1 MIISDFMN
9 KRHTNF
15 RNTITRKQPMN
26 SSLRTPIMN
35 EFRFSNPST
44 RWSMLLL
51 LLLFSVSLQ
60 NCSSSE
66 MESSEPEELIK
77 MVNVETEV
85 LIPEPFNSFLRLVGT
100 VETSDD
106 VQLSAEVSGRVLTH
120 VVREGQRVRKGQT
133 ILRIDDAKL
142 SQEVARLEAMVAQSE
157 TTWNRVQ
164 TLYEEENI
172 GSEIDYLTAKY
183 AFDQNKSALASLLVD
198 LENTEII
205 APFNGV
211 VETIFVEEGEMVA
224 PGMPAIRLIG
234 AEQFVISAGVPARYA
249 NVVELGDRVDVWFDT
264 QVQDTL
270 AGTIVYVANS
280 IDPSNRTFKIDIRLP
295 SGQSYYKVDMI
306 ANLRLNTLS
315 LDQAVVVSEEFVYS
329 KDYGYVMYVKESNSE
344 GKDIARER
352 KVELGPSFK
361 TEVVINQG
369 LAPGDEIITIGS
381 AFLND
386 GVRIN
391 VVNSTGPVL
400 AFD

>member
-1 MIISDFMN
+1 
-9 KRHTNF
+9 
-15 RNTITRKQPMN
+15 MN
-26 SSLRTPIMN
+26 SSFRNPIKN
-35 EFRFSNPST
+35 VFQSPSSST
-44 RWSMLLL
+44 RWSMLFVVLV
-51 LLLFSVSLQ
+51 FSLTLH
-60 NCSSSE
+60 NCSSDE

-85 LIPEPFNSFLRLVGT
+85 LSSEPFNSFLRLVGT

-106 VQLSAEVSGRVLTH
+106 VQRSAEVSGKVFMHL
-120 VVREGQRVRKGQT
+120 VSEGQKVQKGQT

-142 SQEVARLEAMVAQSE
+142 SQEVARLEAVVAQYE
-157 TTWNRVQ
+157 TTWKRVQ

-172 GSEIDYLTAKY
+172 GSEIDYLNAKY
-183 AFDQNKSALASLLVD
+183 AYDQNKSALSSLSVD

-205 APFNGV
+205 APFTGV

-234 AEQFVISAGVPARYA
+234 ANQFVISAGVPARYA

-295 SGQSYYKVDMI
+295 SGKTYYKVDMI

-315 LDQAVVVSEEFVYS
+315 LNQAVVVSEEFVYS
-329 KDYGYVMYVKESNSE
+329 KGEGYVMYVKGTNSE
-344 GKDIARER
+344 GKDIALER

-361 TEVVINQG
+361 TEVVISRG

-386 GVRIN
+386 RVRIN
-391 VVNSTGPVL
+391 VVNSTGPVFAL
-400 AFD
+400 D

>member
-1 MIISDFMN
+1 
-9 KRHTNF
+9 
-15 RNTITRKQPMN
+15 MN
-26 SSLRTPIMN
+26 SSFRNPIKN
-35 EFRFSNPST
+35 VFQSPSSST
-44 RWSMLLL
+44 RWSMLFVVLV
-51 LLLFSVSLQ
+51 FSLTLH
-60 NCSSSE
+60 NCSSDE

-85 LIPEPFNSFLRLVGT
+85 LSSEPFNSFLRLVGT

-106 VQLSAEVSGRVLTH
+106 VQLSAEVSGKVFMH
-120 VVREGQRVRKGQT
+120 VVSEGQKVQKGQT

-142 SQEVARLEAMVAQSE
+142 SQEVARLEAVVAQYE
-157 TTWNRVQ
+157 TTWKRVQ

-172 GSEIDYLTAKY
+172 GSEIDYLNAKY
-183 AFDQNKSALASLLVD
+183 AYDQNKSALSSLLVD

-205 APFNGV
+205 APFTGV

-234 AEQFVISAGVPARYA
+234 ANQFVISAGVPARYA

-295 SGQSYYKVDMI
+295 SGKTYYKVDMI

-315 LDQAVVVSEEFVYS
+315 LNQAVVVSEEFVYS
-329 KDYGYVMYVKESNSE
+329 KGEGYVMYVKGTNSE
-344 GKDIARER
+344 GKDIALER

-361 TEVVINQG
+361 TEVVISRG

-386 GVRIN
+386 RVRIN
-391 VVNSTGPVL
+391 VVNSTGPVFAL
-400 AFD
+400 D

>member
-1 MIISDFMN
+1 
-9 KRHTNF
+9 
-15 RNTITRKQPMN
+15 MN
-26 SSLRTPIMN
+26 SS
-35 EFRFSNPST
+35 FRNQIKNVFQSPSSTT
-44 RWSMLLL
+44 RWSMLFVVLV
-51 LLLFSVSLQ
+51 FSLTLH
-60 NCSSSE
+60 NCSSDE

-85 LIPEPFNSFLRLVGT
+85 LSSEPFNSFLRLVGT

-106 VQLSAEVSGRVLTH
+106 VQLSAEVSGKVFMH
-120 VVREGQRVRKGQT
+120 VVSEGQKVQKGQT

-142 SQEVARLEAMVAQSE
+142 SQEVARLEAVVAQSE
-157 TTWNRVQ
+157 TTWKRVQ

-172 GSEIDYLTAKY
+172 GSEIDYLNAKY
-183 AFDQNKSALASLLVD
+183 AYDQNKSALSSLSVD

-205 APFNGV
+205 APFTGV

-234 AEQFVISAGVPARYA
+234 ANQFVISAGVPARYA

-264 QVQDTL
+264 QVLDTL

-295 SGQSYYKVDMI
+295 SGKTYYKVDMI

-315 LDQAVVVSEEFVYS
+315 LNQAVVVSEEFVYS
-329 KDYGYVMYVKESNSE
+329 KGEGYVMYVKGTNSE
-344 GKDIARER
+344 GKDIALER

-361 TEVVINQG
+361 TEVVINRG

-386 GVRIN
+386 RVRIN
-391 VVNSTGPVL
+391 VVNSTGPVFAL
-400 AFD
+400 D

>member
-1 MIISDFMN
+1 
-9 KRHTNF
+9 
-15 RNTITRKQPMN
+15 MN
-26 SSLRTPIMN
+26 SSFRNPIKN
-35 EFRFSNPST
+35 VFQSPSSST
-44 RWSMLLL
+44 RWSMLFVVLV
-51 LLLFSVSLQ
+51 FSLTLH
-60 NCSSSE
+60 NCSSDE

-85 LIPEPFNSFLRLVGT
+85 LSSEPFNSFLRLVGT

-106 VQLSAEVSGRVLTH
+106 VQLSAEVSGKVFMH
-120 VVREGQRVRKGQT
+120 VVSEGQKVQKGQT

-142 SQEVARLEAMVAQSE
+142 SQEVARLEAVVAQYE
-157 TTWNRVQ
+157 TTWKRVQ

-172 GSEIDYLTAKY
+172 GSEIDYLNAKY
-183 AFDQNKSALASLLVD
+183 AYDQNKSALSSLSVD

-205 APFNGV
+205 APFTGV

-234 AEQFVISAGVPARYA
+234 ANQFVISAGVPARYA

-295 SGQSYYKVDMI
+295 GGKTYYKVDMI

-315 LDQAVVVSEEFVYS
+315 LNQAVVVSEEFVYS
-329 KDYGYVMYVKESNSE
+329 KGEGYVMYVKGTNSE
-344 GKDIARER
+344 GKDIALER

-361 TEVVINQG
+361 TEVVISRG

-386 GVRIN
+386 RVRIN
-391 VVNSTGPVL
+391 VVNSTGPVFAL
-400 AFD
+400 D

>member
-1 MIISDFMN
+1 
-9 KRHTNF
+9 
-15 RNTITRKQPMN
+15 MN
-26 SSLRTPIMN
+26 SSLRNQIKNVFQSP
-35 EFRFSNPST
+35 SSST
-44 RWSMLLL
+44 RWSMLFVVLV
-51 LLLFSVSLQ
+51 FSLTLH
-60 NCSSSE
+60 NCSSDE

-85 LIPEPFNSFLRLVGT
+85 LSSEPFNSFLRLVGT

-106 VQLSAEVSGRVLTH
+106 VQLSAEVSGKVFMH
-120 VVREGQRVRKGQT
+120 VVSEGQKVQKGQT

-142 SQEVARLEAMVAQSE
+142 SQEVARLEAVVAQYE
-157 TTWNRVQ
+157 TTWKRVQ

-172 GSEIDYLTAKY
+172 GSEIDYLNAKY
-183 AFDQNKSALASLLVD
+183 AYDQNKSALSSLSVD

-205 APFNGV
+205 APFTGV

-234 AEQFVISAGVPARYA
+234 ANQFVISAGVPARYA

-295 SGQSYYKVDMI
+295 SGKTYYKVDMI

-315 LDQAVVVSEEFVYS
+315 LNQAVVVSEEFVYS
-329 KDYGYVMYVKESNSE
+329 KGEGYVMYVKGTNSE
-344 GKDIARER
+344 GKDIALER

-361 TEVVINQG
+361 TEVVISRG

-386 GVRIN
+386 RVRIN
-391 VVNSTGPVL
+391 VVNSTGPVFAL
-400 AFD
+400 D

>member
-1 MIISDFMN
+1 
-9 KRHTNF
+9 
-15 RNTITRKQPMN
+15 MN
-26 SSLRTPIMN
+26 SSFRNPIKN
-35 EFRFSNPST
+35 VFQSPSSFT
-44 RWSMLLL
+44 WWSMLFVVLV
-51 LLLFSVSLQ
+51 FSLTLY
-60 NCSSSE
+60 NCSSNE

-85 LIPEPFNSFLRLVGT
+85 LFLEPFNSFLRLVGT

-106 VQLSAEVSGRVLTH
+106 VQLSAEVSGKVSMH
-120 VVREGQRVRKGQT
+120 VVSEGQQVQKGQT

-157 TTWNRVQ
+157 TTWKRIQ

-172 GSEIDYLTAKY
+172 GSEIDYLNAKY
-183 AFDQNKSALASLLVD
+183 AYDQNKSALSSLAVD

-205 APFNGV
+205 APFTGV
-211 VETIFVEEGEMVA
+211 VETIFVEEGEMVG

-234 AEQFVISAGVPARYA
+234 ADQFVISAGVPARYA
-249 NVVELGDRVDVWFDT
+249 NVVELGDQVDVWFDT

-270 AGTIVYVANS
+270 AGNIVYVANS

-295 SGQSYYKVDMI
+295 SGKTYYKVDMI

-315 LDQAVVVSEEFVYS
+315 LNQAVVVSEEFVYS
-329 KDYGYVMYVKESNSE
+329 KGDGYVMYIKGTNSE
-344 GKDIARER
+344 GKDIALER

-361 TEVVINQG
+361 TEVVIKRG
-369 LAPGDEIITIGS
+369 LVPGDEIITIGS

-386 GVRIN
+386 RVRIN
-391 VVNSTGPVL
+391 VVNSTDPVFAL
-400 AFD
+400 D

>member
-1 MIISDFMN
+1 
-9 KRHTNF
+9 
-15 RNTITRKQPMN
+15 MN
-26 SSLRTPIMN
+26 SS
-35 EFRFSNPST
+35 FRNSIKNVFQSPSLYT
-44 RWSMLLL
+44 QWSMLFVVLV
-51 LLLFSVSLQ
+51 FSLTLH
-60 NCSSSE
+60 NCSSDE

-85 LIPEPFNSFLRLVGT
+85 LSSEPFNSFLRLVGT

-106 VQLSAEVSGRVLTH
+106 VQLSAEVSGKVFMH
-120 VVREGQRVRKGQT
+120 VVSEGQKVQKGQT

-142 SQEVARLEAMVAQSE
+142 SQEVARLEAVVAQSE
-157 TTWNRVQ
+157 TTWKRVQ

-172 GSEIDYLTAKY
+172 GSEIDYLNAKY
-183 AFDQNKSALASLLVD
+183 AYDQNKSALSSLSVD

-205 APFNGV
+205 APFTGV

-234 AEQFVISAGVPARYA
+234 ANQFVISAGVPARYA

-295 SGQSYYKVDMI
+295 SGKTYYKVDMI

-315 LDQAVVVSEEFVYS
+315 LNQAVVVSEEFVYS
-329 KDYGYVMYVKESNSE
+329 KGEGYVMYVKGTNSE
-344 GKDIARER
+344 GKDIALER

-361 TEVVINQG
+361 TEVVINRG

-386 GVRIN
+386 RVRIN
-391 VVNSTGPVL
+391 VVNSTGPVFAL
-400 AFD
+400 D

>member
-1 MIISDFMN
+1 
-9 KRHTNF
+9 
-15 RNTITRKQPMN
+15 MN
-26 SSLRTPIMN
+26 SSFRNPIKN
-35 EFRFSNPST
+35 VFQSPSSST
-44 RWSMLLL
+44 RWSMLFVVLV
-51 LLLFSVSLQ
+51 FSLTLH
-60 NCSSSE
+60 NCSSDE

-85 LIPEPFNSFLRLVGT
+85 LSSEPFNSFLRLVGT

-106 VQLSAEVSGRVLTH
+106 VQLSAEVSGKVFMH
-120 VVREGQRVRKGQT
+120 VVSEGQKVQKGQT

-142 SQEVARLEAMVAQSE
+142 SQEVARLEAVVAQYE
-157 TTWNRVQ
+157 TTWKRVQ

-172 GSEIDYLTAKY
+172 GSEIDYLNAKY
-183 AFDQNKSALASLLVD
+183 AYDQNKSALSSLSVD

-205 APFNGV
+205 APFTGV

-234 AEQFVISAGVPARYA
+234 ANQFVISAGVPARYA

-295 SGQSYYKVDMI
+295 SGKTYYKVDMI

-315 LDQAVVVSEEFVYS
+315 LNQAVVVSEEFVYS
-329 KDYGYVMYVKESNSE
+329 KGEGYVMYVKGTNSE
-344 GKDIARER
+344 GKDIALER

-361 TEVVINQG
+361 TEVVINRG

-386 GVRIN
+386 RVRIN
-391 VVNSTGPVL
+391 VVNSTGPVFAL
-400 AFD
+400 D

>member
-1 MIISDFMN
+1 
-9 KRHTNF
+9 
-15 RNTITRKQPMN
+15 MN
-26 SSLRTPIMN
+26 SSFRNPIKN
-35 EFRFSNPST
+35 VFQSPSSSI
-44 RWSMLLL
+44 RWSMLFVVLV
-51 LLLFSVSLQ
+51 FSLTLH
-60 NCSSSE
+60 NCSSDE

-85 LIPEPFNSFLRLVGT
+85 LSSEPFNSFLRLVGT

-106 VQLSAEVSGRVLTH
+106 VQLSAEVSGKVFMH
-120 VVREGQRVRKGQT
+120 VVSEGQKVQKGQT

-142 SQEVARLEAMVAQSE
+142 SQEVARLEAVVAQSE
-157 TTWNRVQ
+157 TTWKRVQ

-172 GSEIDYLTAKY
+172 GSEIDYLNAKY
-183 AFDQNKSALASLLVD
+183 AYDQNKSALSSLSVD

-205 APFNGV
+205 APFTGV

-224 PGMPAIRLIG
+224 PGMPVIRLIG
-234 AEQFVISAGVPARYA
+234 ATQFVISAGVPARYA

-295 SGQSYYKVDMI
+295 SGKTYYKVDMI

-315 LDQAVVVSEEFVYS
+315 LNQAVVVSEEFVYS
-329 KDYGYVMYVKESNSE
+329 KGEGYVMYVKGTNSE
-344 GKDIARER
+344 GKDIALER

-361 TEVVINQG
+361 TEVVINRG

-386 GVRIN
+386 RVRIN
-391 VVNSTGPVL
+391 VVNSTGPVFAL
-400 AFD
+400 D

>member
-1 MIISDFMN
+1 
-9 KRHTNF
+9 
-15 RNTITRKQPMN
+15 MN
-26 SSLRTPIMN
+26 SSFRNPIKN
-35 EFRFSNPST
+35 VFQSPSSST
-44 RWSMLLL
+44 RWSMLFVVLV
-51 LLLFSVSLQ
+51 FSLTLH
-60 NCSSSE
+60 NCSSDE

-85 LIPEPFNSFLRLVGT
+85 LSSEPFNSFLRLVGT

-106 VQLSAEVSGRVLTH
+106 VQLSAEVSGKVFMH
-120 VVREGQRVRKGQT
+120 VVSEGQKVQKGQT

-142 SQEVARLEAMVAQSE
+142 SQEVARLEAVVAQYE
-157 TTWNRVQ
+157 TTWKRVQ

-172 GSEIDYLTAKY
+172 GSEIDYLNAKY
-183 AFDQNKSALASLLVD
+183 AYDQNKSALSSLLVD

-205 APFNGV
+205 APFTGV

-234 AEQFVISAGVPARYA
+234 ANQFVISAGVPARYA

-295 SGQSYYKVDMI
+295 SGKTYYKVDMI

-315 LDQAVVVSEEFVYS
+315 LNQAVVVSEEFVYS
-329 KDYGYVMYVKESNSE
+329 KGEGYVMYVKGTNSE
-344 GKDIARER
+344 GKDIALER

-361 TEVVINQG
+361 TEVVINRG

-386 GVRIN
+386 RVRIN
-391 VVNSTGPVL
+391 VVNSTGPVFAL
-400 AFD
+400 D

>member
-1 MIISDFMN
+1 
-9 KRHTNF
+9 
-15 RNTITRKQPMN
+15 MN
-26 SSLRTPIMN
+26 SSFRNPIKN
-35 EFRFSNPST
+35 VFQSPSSST
-44 RWSMLLL
+44 RWCMLFVVLV
-51 LLLFSVSLQ
+51 FSLTLH
-60 NCSSSE
+60 NCSSDK

-85 LIPEPFNSFLRLVGT
+85 LSSEPFNSFLRLVGT

-106 VQLSAEVSGRVLTH
+106 VQLSAEVSGKVFMH
-120 VVREGQRVRKGQT
+120 VVSEGQKVQKGQT

-142 SQEVARLEAMVAQSE
+142 SQEVARLEAVVAQSE
-157 TTWNRVQ
+157 TTWKRVQ

-172 GSEIDYLTAKY
+172 GSEIDYLNAKY
-183 AFDQNKSALASLLVD
+183 AYDQNKSALSSLSVD

-205 APFNGV
+205 APFTGV

-234 AEQFVISAGVPARYA
+234 ANQFVISAGVPARYA

-295 SGQSYYKVDMI
+295 IGKTYYKVDMI

-315 LDQAVVVSEEFVYS
+315 LNQAVVVSEEFVYS
-329 KDYGYVMYVKESNSE
+329 KGEGYVMYVKGTNSE
-344 GKDIARER
+344 GKDIALER

-361 TEVVINQG
+361 TEVVINRG

-386 GVRIN
+386 RVRIN
-391 VVNSTGPVL
+391 VVNSTGPVFAL
-400 AFD
+400 D

>member
-1 MIISDFMN
+1 
-9 KRHTNF
+9 
-15 RNTITRKQPMN
+15 MN
-26 SSLRTPIMN
+26 SSFRNPIKN
-35 EFRFSNPST
+35 VFQSSSSST
-44 RWSMLLL
+44 RWSMLFVVLV
-51 LLLFSVSLQ
+51 FSLTLH
-60 NCSSSE
+60 NCSSDE

-85 LIPEPFNSFLRLVGT
+85 LSSEPFNSFLRLVGT

-106 VQLSAEVSGRVLTH
+106 VQLSAEVSGKVFMH
-120 VVREGQRVRKGQT
+120 VVSEGQKVQKGQT

-142 SQEVARLEAMVAQSE
+142 SQEVARLEAVVAQYE
-157 TTWNRVQ
+157 TTWKRVQ

-172 GSEIDYLTAKY
+172 GSEIDYLNAKY
-183 AFDQNKSALASLLVD
+183 AYDQNKSALSSLSVD

-205 APFNGV
+205 APFTGV

-234 AEQFVISAGVPARYA
+234 ANQFVISAGVPARYA

-295 SGQSYYKVDMI
+295 SGKTYYKVDMI

-315 LDQAVVVSEEFVYS
+315 LNQAVVVSEEFVYS
-329 KDYGYVMYVKESNSE
+329 KGEGYVMYVKGTNSE
-344 GKDIARER
+344 GKDIALER

-361 TEVVINQG
+361 TEVVISRG

-386 GVRIN
+386 RVRIN
-391 VVNSTGPVL
+391 VVNSTGPVFAL
-400 AFD
+400 D

>member
-1 MIISDFMN
+1 
-9 KRHTNF
+9 
-15 RNTITRKQPMN
+15 MN
-26 SSLRTPIMN
+26 SSHRNPIKSV
-35 EFRFSNPST
+35 FQSPRSST
-44 RWSMLLL
+44 QWSMLFVVLV
-51 LLLFSVSLQ
+51 FSLTLH
-60 NCSSSE
+60 NCSSDE

-85 LIPEPFNSFLRLVGT
+85 LSSEPFNSFLRLVGT

-106 VQLSAEVSGRVLTH
+106 VQLSAEVSGKVFMH
-120 VVREGQRVRKGQT
+120 VVSEGQKVQKGQT

-142 SQEVARLEAMVAQSE
+142 SQEVARLEAVVAQYE
-157 TTWNRVQ
+157 TTWKRVQ

-172 GSEIDYLTAKY
+172 GSEIDYLNAKY
-183 AFDQNKSALASLLVD
+183 AYDQNKSALSSLSVD

-205 APFNGV
+205 APFTGV

-234 AEQFVISAGVPARYA
+234 ANQFVISAGVPARYA

-295 SGQSYYKVDMI
+295 SGKTYYKVDMI

-315 LDQAVVVSEEFVYS
+315 LNQAVVVSEEFVYS
-329 KDYGYVMYVKESNSE
+329 KGEGYVMYVKGTNSE
-344 GKDIARER
+344 GKDIALER

-361 TEVVINQG
+361 TEVVISRG

-386 GVRIN
+386 RVRIN
-391 VVNSTGPVL
+391 VVNSTGPVFAL
-400 AFD
+400 D

>member
-1 MIISDFMN
+1 
-9 KRHTNF
+9 
-15 RNTITRKQPMN
+15 MN
-26 SSLRTPIMN
+26 SSFRNPIKN
-35 EFRFSNPST
+35 VFQSPSSST
-44 RWSMLLL
+44 RWSMLFVVLV
-51 LLLFSVSLQ
+51 FSLTLH
-60 NCSSSE
+60 NCSSDK

-85 LIPEPFNSFLRLVGT
+85 LSSEPFNSFLRLVGT

-106 VQLSAEVSGRVLTH
+106 VQLSAEVSGKVFMH
-120 VVREGQRVRKGQT
+120 VVSEGQKVQKGQT

-142 SQEVARLEAMVAQSE
+142 SQEVARLEAVVAQSE
-157 TTWNRVQ
+157 TTWKRVQ

-172 GSEIDYLTAKY
+172 GSEIDYLNAKY
-183 AFDQNKSALASLLVD
+183 AYDQNKSALSSLSVD

-205 APFNGV
+205 APFTGV

-234 AEQFVISAGVPARYA
+234 ANQFVISAGVPARYA

-295 SGQSYYKVDMI
+295 IGKTYYKVDMI

-315 LDQAVVVSEEFVYS
+315 LNQAVVVSEEFVYS
-329 KDYGYVMYVKESNSE
+329 KGEGYVMYVKGTNSE
-344 GKDIARER
+344 GKDIALER

-361 TEVVINQG
+361 TEVVINRG

-386 GVRIN
+386 RVRIN
-391 VVNSTGPVL
+391 VVNSTGPVFAL
-400 AFD
+400 D

>member
-1 MIISDFMN
+1 
-9 KRHTNF
+9 
-15 RNTITRKQPMN
+15 MN
-26 SSLRTPIMN
+26 SSFRNPIKN
-35 EFRFSNPST
+35 VFQSPSSST
-44 RWSMLLL
+44 RWSMLFVVLV
-51 LLLFSVSLQ
+51 FSLTLH
-60 NCSSSE
+60 NCSSDE

-85 LIPEPFNSFLRLVGT
+85 LSSEPFNSFLRLVGT

-106 VQLSAEVSGRVLTH
+106 VQLSAEVSGKVFMH
-120 VVREGQRVRKGQT
+120 VVSEGQKVQKGQT

-142 SQEVARLEAMVAQSE
+142 SQEVARLEAVVAQSE
-157 TTWNRVQ
+157 TTWKRVQ

-172 GSEIDYLTAKY
+172 GSEIDYLNAKY
-183 AFDQNKSALASLLVD
+183 AYDQNKSALSSLSVD

-205 APFNGV
+205 APFTGV

-234 AEQFVISAGVPARYA
+234 ANQFVISAGVPARYA

-295 SGQSYYKVDMI
+295 SGKTYYKVDMI

-315 LDQAVVVSEEFVYS
+315 LNQAVVVSEEFVYS
-329 KDYGYVMYVKESNSE
+329 KGEGYVMYVKGTNSE
-344 GKDIARER
+344 GKDIALER

-361 TEVVINQG
+361 TEVVINRG

-386 GVRIN
+386 RVRIN
-391 VVNSTGPVL
+391 VVNSTGPVFAL
-400 AFD
+400 D

>member
-1 MIISDFMN
+1 
-9 KRHTNF
+9 
-15 RNTITRKQPMN
+15 MN
-26 SSLRTPIMN
+26 SSHRNPIKN
-35 EFRFSNPST
+35 VFQSPRSST
-44 RWSMLLL
+44 QWSMLFVVIV
-51 LLLFSVSLQ
+51 FSLTLH
-60 NCSSSE
+60 NCSSDE

-85 LIPEPFNSFLRLVGT
+85 LSSEPFNSFLRLVGT

-106 VQLSAEVSGRVLTH
+106 VQLSAEVSGKVFMH
-120 VVREGQRVRKGQT
+120 VVSEGQKVQKGQT

-142 SQEVARLEAMVAQSE
+142 SQEVARLEAVVAQYE
-157 TTWNRVQ
+157 TTWKRVQ

-172 GSEIDYLTAKY
+172 GSEIDYLNAKY
-183 AFDQNKSALASLLVD
+183 AYDQNKSALSSLLVD

-205 APFNGV
+205 APFTGV

-234 AEQFVISAGVPARYA
+234 ANQFVISAGVPARYA

-295 SGQSYYKVDMI
+295 SGKTYYKVDMI

-315 LDQAVVVSEEFVYS
+315 LNQAVVVSEEFVYS
-329 KDYGYVMYVKESNSE
+329 KGEGYVMYVKGTSSE
-344 GKDIARER
+344 GKDIALER

-361 TEVVINQG
+361 TEVVINRG

-386 GVRIN
+386 RVRIN
-391 VVNSTGPVL
+391 VVNSTGPVFAL
-400 AFD
+400 D

>member
-1 MIISDFMN
+1 
-9 KRHTNF
+9 
-15 RNTITRKQPMN
+15 MN
-26 SSLRTPIMN
+26 SSFRNPIKN
-35 EFRFSNPST
+35 VFQSPSSSI
-44 RWSMLLL
+44 RWSMLFVVLV
-51 LLLFSVSLQ
+51 FSLTLH
-60 NCSSSE
+60 NCSSDE

-85 LIPEPFNSFLRLVGT
+85 LSSEPFNSFLRLVGT

-106 VQLSAEVSGRVLTH
+106 VQLSAEVSGKVFMH
-120 VVREGQRVRKGQT
+120 VVSEGQKVQKGQT

-142 SQEVARLEAMVAQSE
+142 SQEVARLEAVVAQSE
-157 TTWNRVQ
+157 TTWKRVQ

-172 GSEIDYLTAKY
+172 GSEIDYLNAKY
-183 AFDQNKSALASLLVD
+183 AYDQNKSALSSLSVD

-205 APFNGV
+205 APFTGV

-234 AEQFVISAGVPARYA
+234 ANQFVISAGVPARYA

-270 AGTIVYVANS
+270 TGTIVYVANS

-295 SGQSYYKVDMI
+295 SGKTYYKVDMI

-315 LDQAVVVSEEFVYS
+315 LNQAVVVSEEFVYS
-329 KDYGYVMYVKESNSE
+329 KGEGYVMYVKGTNSE
-344 GKDIARER
+344 GKDIALER

-361 TEVVINQG
+361 TEVVINRG

-386 GVRIN
+386 RVRIN
-391 VVNSTGPVL
+391 VVNSTGPVFAL
-400 AFD
+400 D

>member
-1 MIISDFMN
+1 
-9 KRHTNF
+9 
-15 RNTITRKQPMN
+15 MN
-26 SSLRTPIMN
+26 SSFRNPIKN
-35 EFRFSNPST
+35 VFQSPSSSI
-44 RWSMLLL
+44 RWSMLFVVLV
-51 LLLFSVSLQ
+51 FSLTLH
-60 NCSSSE
+60 NCSSDE

-85 LIPEPFNSFLRLVGT
+85 LSSEPFNSFLRLVGT

-106 VQLSAEVSGRVLTH
+106 VQLSAEVSGKVFMH
-120 VVREGQRVRKGQT
+120 VVSEGQKVQKGQT

-142 SQEVARLEAMVAQSE
+142 SQEVARLEAVVAQYE
-157 TTWNRVQ
+157 TTWKRVQ

-172 GSEIDYLTAKY
+172 GSEIDYLNAKY
-183 AFDQNKSALASLLVD
+183 AYDQNKSALSSLSVD

-205 APFNGV
+205 APFTGV

-234 AEQFVISAGVPARYA
+234 ANQFVISAGVPARYA

-295 SGQSYYKVDMI
+295 SGKTYYKVDMI

-315 LDQAVVVSEEFVYS
+315 LNQAVVVSEEFVYS
-329 KDYGYVMYVKESNSE
+329 KGEGYVMYVKGTNSE
-344 GKDIARER
+344 GKDIALER

-361 TEVVINQG
+361 TEVVINRG

-386 GVRIN
+386 RVRIN
-391 VVNSTGPVL
+391 VVNSTGPVFAL
-400 AFD
+400 D